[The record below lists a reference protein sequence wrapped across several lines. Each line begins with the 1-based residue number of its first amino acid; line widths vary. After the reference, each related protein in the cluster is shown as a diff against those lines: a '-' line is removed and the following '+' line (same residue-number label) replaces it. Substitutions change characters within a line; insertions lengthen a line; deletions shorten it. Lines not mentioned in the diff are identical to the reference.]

1 MWSSQSGGGFMNNQ
15 ASPATQGAGSGG
27 KEKRAKNVVPVMI
40 EEVLNAPEEGFT
52 IEGVEVGMVSILG
65 KIVEIER
72 AVTKNTYKIEDSTGT
87 LDVIQWLVEDSP
99 SVPEY
104 TESQFVSIVGSIRT
118 QGEKK
123 HMMAFGILEAPT
135 QEQKDFHALQ
145 VVYSHLKLKQLN
157 LKMTGQAGMMDNS
170 GLSNS
175 MMGGGLGSTM
185 GASTT
190 SASFGNKNHDMV
202 YALIKGCIDEN
213 GINLDTILTQ
223 VRGKMSKGEMDG
235 AIDFLS
241 GEGHIYSTIDD
252 EHYKT
257 TDGD

>member
-1 MWSSQSGGGFMNNQ
+1 MNNE
-15 ASPATQGAGSGG
+15 ASPAQGASSGG

-40 EEVLNAPEEGFT
+40 EEVLNAPEEGFR
-52 IEGVEVGMVSILG
+52 IEGVDVGMVSILG
-65 KIVEIER
+65 RIAELER
-72 AVTKNTYKIEDSTGT
+72 AATKNTYKIEDSTGT
-87 LDVIQWLVEDSP
+87 LDVIQWLEEDNT
-99 SVPEY
+99 SVTEY
-104 TESQFVSIVGSIRT
+104 TEGQYVSIVGSIRT
-118 QGEKK
+118 QGQKK
-123 HMMAFGILEAPT
+123 HMMAFKIQEAPS
-135 QEQKDFHALQ
+135 QEQRDFHALQ
-145 VVYSHLKLKQLN
+145 VVYSHLKLKQIN

-185 GASTT
+185 GGGSVST
-190 SASFGNKNHDMV
+190 SASFGNKNHDLV
-202 YALIKGCIDEN
+202 YSLIKGCIDEN

-223 VRGKMSKGEMDG
+223 VRGKMSKSEMDG

-252 EHYKT
+252 EHFKT